1 MSKRG
6 VAQSVSIGSAYAE
19 SVAPDLYLYVA
30 ITEANRR
37 TRHARWTA
45 GLTEEDGEDLFQEI
59 LVDLLQ
65 RRARFDPTRGSEG
78 AFAGTIAANRAADF
92 LSALQ
97 RDRQRLSFVANDD
110 LEQCLFSA
118 EGGESALAEV
128 PFNDVDDATSVTDCV
143 RSSFRLAEHLADETD
158 LFQGWDLARDFEI
171 AVSLLSDEQVTL
183 LELLK
188 THSDL
193 SLAAKAS
200 GMSPATFYRRVS
212 DLVMYLRMFGI
223 KAGG

>member
-1 MSKRG
+1 MSKNG
-6 VAQSVSIGSAYAE
+6 VVRSFPIGSVYAE
-19 SVAPDLYLYVA
+19 SAAPDLYLYVA
-30 ITEANRR
+30 ISEAAKR
-37 TRHARWTA
+37 TRRARWTA
-45 GLTEEDGEDLFQEI
+45 GLAKDDVEDLFQEI

-110 LEQCLFSA
+110 LEQCLVCA
-118 EGGESALAEV
+118 EGEPALAEV
-128 PFNDVDDATSVTDCV
+128 PFNYADDATGVTDCI